1 MAFYVYAKFLSVESQ
16 EKKRFYDTWISIG
29 TLGFVG
35 EFAKFSSS
43 FNLEVEL
50 GKLVQK
56 EW

>member
-16 EKKRFYDTWISIG
+16 EEKRFYTWFSIG
-29 TLGFVG
+29 TLSFVG

-43 FNLEVEL
+43 FNLEIEL